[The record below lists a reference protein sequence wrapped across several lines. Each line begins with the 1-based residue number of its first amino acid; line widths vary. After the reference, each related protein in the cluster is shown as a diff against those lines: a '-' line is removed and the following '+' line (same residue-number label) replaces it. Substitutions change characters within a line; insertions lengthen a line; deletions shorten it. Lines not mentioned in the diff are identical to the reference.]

1 MRVVTQGFFIHV
13 DSGIVVW
20 AGVEAG
26 TLGFGDA
33 ASLGGGHSAT
43 RRHWIVYQMYL
54 GAAATLD

>member
-26 TLGFGDA
+26 MLVRGEA
-33 ASLGGGHSAT
+33 
-43 RRHWIVYQMYL
+43 
-54 GAAATLD
+54 